1 MKIEAQSV
9 QEYLENL
16 PDERKEPIEKLR
28 KIISENL
35 PSGFEEQLSYGM
47 IGYVVPKSIY
57 PKGYHCTPELPLPF
71 LSIASQ
77 KNSINLYHMGIYA
90 DEKLLNWFQEEF
102 PKYSKKKLDMG
113 KSCMRFKKP
122 EDIPFELIAELLQ
135 KMSPQEWISLYE
147 KLYKKKK

>member
-35 PSGFEEQLSYGM
+35 PIGFEEQLSYGM

-90 DEKLLNWFQEEF
+90 EEKLLHWFQEEF
-102 PKYSKKKLDMG
+102 PKHSKKKLDMG

-122 EDIPFELIAELLQ
+122 EDIPYELIGELAS
-135 KMSPQEWISLYE
+135 KMTPQDWIEKYE
-147 KLYKKKK
+147 NAFVKK